1 MYYVIITLENE
12 LAPLSLLTY
21 SSDQKPT
28 GIKQCTALASIR
40 SVVVIDRLKNP
51 IGPFMYY
58 VRIF

>member
-28 GIKQCTALASIR
+28 GIKQHTALRYCIFAITLDQAKTAS
-40 SVVVIDRLKNP
+40 KH
-51 IGPFMYY
+51 
-58 VRIF
+58 